1 MSRIAVYKK
10 QVEIQ
15 KLELLLPVIIN
26 GRKEYKVEKILNKKY
41 MKEKLKYLVQ

>member
-15 KLELLLPVIIN
+15 KVELLLPVIIN
-26 GRKEYKVEKILNKKY
+26 DKKEYKLEKILNKKY
-41 MKEKLKYLVQ
+41 IRGKLKYLVQ

>member
-15 KLELLLPVIIN
+15 KVELLLPVIIN
-26 GRKEYKVEKILNKKY
+26 NEKEYKVEKMLNKKY
-41 MKEKLKYLVQ
+41 IRGKLKYLVQ